1 MRHLALLFEEIN
13 QGVGV
18 IFFGSRDLEG
28 LECLLEGLIILLTLG
43 FRQEIGDNRGDA
55 LNLGT

>member
-43 FRQEIGDNRGDA
+43 FRQEIGDN
-55 LNLGT
+55 

>member
-18 IFFGSRDLEG
+18 IFLGSRDLEG
-28 LECLLEGLIILLTLG
+28 LECLLVSLIILLALG
-43 FRQEIGDNRGDA
+43 FRQEIGDD
-55 LNLGT
+55 